1 MNDRKYRLEDLKL
14 GMVVS
19 AEQLSEIYD
28 TWIILTKPKN
38 SNYKYGEGVVS
49 FIGKEGNS
57 ESEKLYNGKNII
69 IPIFNDSTELNGI
82 CTMKNRK
89 YRLEDLKLGMVV
101 FAEQLSEIYDT
112 WIMLVQPKGSNY
124 GLTEGI
130 VSFIGNEPTTES
142 DKLFGHENVV
152 IPVFNDSLEDEYD
165 E

>member
-1 MNDRKYRLEDLKL
+1 MND
-14 GMVVS
+14 
-19 AEQLSEIYD
+19 
-28 TWIILTKPKN
+28 
-38 SNYKYGEGVVS
+38 
-49 FIGKEGNS
+49 
-57 ESEKLYNGKNII
+57 
-69 IPIFNDSTELNGI
+69 
-82 CTMKNRK
+82 RK